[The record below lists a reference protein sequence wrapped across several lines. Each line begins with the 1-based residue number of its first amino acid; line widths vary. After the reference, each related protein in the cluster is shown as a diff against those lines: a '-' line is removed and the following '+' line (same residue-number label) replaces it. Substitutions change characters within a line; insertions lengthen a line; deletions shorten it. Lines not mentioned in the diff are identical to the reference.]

1 MRTTDWVS
9 ADSDKASLSVGCGGK
24 TTGWLF
30 VQYLSLKSRALWYT
44 SPWEQTLQNDHR
56 KVSNLWFSFTNSYD
70 ILLSGGKKRI
80 CFIFRP
86 MSLPLPSL
94 NLSFCEQ
101 WHFIVRWD
109 FYPESLILASLKS
122 YIL

>member
-1 MRTTDWVS
+1 MRTIDWVS

-56 KVSNLWFSFTNSYD
+56 KCQ
-70 ILLSGGKKRI
+70 ISG
-80 CFIFRP
+80 FHLPTVMIFR
-86 MSLPLPSL
+86 SQERKKEYA
-94 NLSFCEQ
+94 SFL
-101 WHFIVRWD
+101 D
-109 FYPESLILASLKS
+109 P
-122 YIL
+122 